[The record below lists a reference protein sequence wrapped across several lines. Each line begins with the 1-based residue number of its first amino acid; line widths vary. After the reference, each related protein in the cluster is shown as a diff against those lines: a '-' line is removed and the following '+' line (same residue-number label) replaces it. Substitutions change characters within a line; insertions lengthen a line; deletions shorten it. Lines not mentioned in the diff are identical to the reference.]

1 MSDDIFADML
11 TLCDGV
17 ISQKKNDWE
26 GMNQEQKSAWLHE
39 FVVENAHPV
48 RYEGDS

>member
-1 MSDDIFADML
+1 MPDNFLEDML

-17 ISQKKNDWE
+17 ISQKKDDWE
-26 GMNQEQKSAWLHE
+26 GMSQEQKIAWLRE
-39 FVVENAHPV
+39 FVVKNARPA